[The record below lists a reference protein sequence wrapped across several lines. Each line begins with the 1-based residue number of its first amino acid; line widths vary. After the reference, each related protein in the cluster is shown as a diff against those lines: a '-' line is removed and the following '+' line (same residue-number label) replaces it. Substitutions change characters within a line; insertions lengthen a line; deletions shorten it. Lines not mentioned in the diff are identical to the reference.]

1 MKWHFYD
8 AKLVN
13 QKSSIA
19 RGIIMSEITRICAH
33 CGKSS
38 PLQAQFCPHCGYDTQ
53 SGLPAPQS
61 SHLPLAIGKAALPVL
76 AGVAGLIM
84 RAGWK
89 LLKERLKQ
97 TVTQAITPTAQP
109 TQPPVAQP
117 ASTPRRARRTIHI
130 RSSWAVGDAR
140 GVWRQGSSEQT
151 IEIED

>member
-1 MKWHFYD
+1 M
-8 AKLVN
+8 
-13 QKSSIA
+13 
-19 RGIIMSEITRICAH
+19 MSEITRICAH

-38 PLQAQFCPHCGYDTQ
+38 PLDAQFCPHCGYDIQ
-53 SGLPAPQS
+53 GGLPASRASQ
-61 SHLPLAIGKAALPVL
+61 LPLAIGKAALPVL

-89 LLKERLKQ
+89 LLKERLHH
-97 TVTQAITPTAQP
+97 TVTQAITPTAQAS
-109 TQPPVAQP
+109 QPP
-117 ASTPRRARRTIHI
+117 ASQQASSPRRTRRTIHI